1 MEKILDAKDLE
12 LIRQLSINAKRRIV
26 GLATGEQRSLVRGS
40 GIEFADYREY
50 QPGDD
55 IRQVDWAVFLRLRR
69 LLVKL
74 CAEEKELTLMILL
87 DTSRSMCFGQPEKF
101 VQARKIAA
109 ILAGIALYEGNR
121 AGILTMGRNLL
132 EIVRPERSRTSLA
145 RIVNSISS
153 VIPQEKVHAVECLR
167 QFAAKYSHKCLTV
180 LISDLLFTEWSN
192 VISGL
197 SASGCEGYVLH
208 ILAPE
213 ELDPPYLG
221 EVTLV
226 DVESMEEV
234 PLHIQE
240 EGNTLYRAELETYLK
255 DVGYECRRRRLGY
268 SLIQTGVP
276 IDRLFQHDL
285 RKEGLLC

>member
-74 CAEEKELTLMILL
+74 CAEEKELTLMIFL

-121 AGILTMGRNLL
+121 AGILTMGRNL
-132 EIVRPERSRTSLA
+132 
-145 RIVNSISS
+145 
-153 VIPQEKVHAVECLR
+153 
-167 QFAAKYSHKCLTV
+167 
-180 LISDLLFTEWSN
+180 
-192 VISGL
+192 
-197 SASGCEGYVLH
+197 
-208 ILAPE
+208 
-213 ELDPPYLG
+213 
-221 EVTLV
+221 
-226 DVESMEEV
+226 
-234 PLHIQE
+234 
-240 EGNTLYRAELETYLK
+240 
-255 DVGYECRRRRLGY
+255 
-268 SLIQTGVP
+268 
-276 IDRLFQHDL
+276 
-285 RKEGLLC
+285 